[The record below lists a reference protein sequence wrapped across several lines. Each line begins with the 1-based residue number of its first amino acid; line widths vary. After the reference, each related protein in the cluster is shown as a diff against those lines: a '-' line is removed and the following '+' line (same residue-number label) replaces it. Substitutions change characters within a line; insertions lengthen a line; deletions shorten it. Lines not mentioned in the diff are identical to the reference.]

1 MSLHT
6 HYKGIFMATND
17 SLQSEWAD
25 LQTPSSKSQNDD
37 QYDYQNYAGRYS
49 GASNDDDYKTISHKN
64 DSYKS
69 DNSIYKSKDL
79 SFAANDLQSERMD
92 SNLYLA
98 QNDSV
103 ASTQYQNDSKY
114 VPNKHVPI
122 DYSTNKHKNNYA
134 VKNEQDSHYDNK
146 TYANADRQKPTL
158 QVSERIFMNGLI
170 KHTVIA
176 LVIIIPL
183 AAISAYAAPVTTV
196 NTANE
201 SSKSPVL
208 SVTPSDIIY
217 KSADTPTT
225 VDKVDL
231 KKYSG
236 KWYEIGRMPLFFQR
250 NCIGNVTAT
259 YTGQAGSSDITVL
272 NECSGENST
281 VISSEG
287 LAMPVD
293 EMGSKLKVTFL
304 PSWIRWLP
312 VGRGDYWVLAR
323 DDNYQTALVGT
334 PDKSNLW
341 LLARTPN
348 ISQQTYSK
356 YRQIA
361 QQQGYDLK
369 EFTLTPQ
376 SNQTVNLVP

>member
-1 MSLHT
+1 M
-6 HYKGIFMATND
+6 IND
-17 SLQSEWAD
+17 SFQSKWTEVEVSNSNFRSD
-25 LQTPSSKSQNDD
+25 KY
-37 QYDYQNYAGRYS
+37 YDYHSNDNLQAN
-49 GASNDDDYKTISHKN
+49 ASND

-69 DNSIYKSKDL
+69 DDSTYKAQDL
-79 SFAANDLQSERMD
+79 SFIEDQMQTIEEQM
-92 SNLYLA
+92 
-98 QNDSV
+98 Q
-103 ASTQYQNDSKY
+103 TE
-114 VPNKHVPI
+114 PNV
-122 DYSTNKHKNNYA
+122 HKNSANSSTYDQNPTMQPTWNYLS
-134 VKNEQDSHYDNK
+134 NERTKSIENEEGVSKK
-146 TYANADRQKPTL
+146 TKERANMTHQNSIP

-170 KHTVIA
+170 KHTAIA

-183 AAISAYAAPVTTV
+183 AAISAYAAPVTTA

-201 SSKSPVL
+201 SLKSPVL

-217 KSADTPTT
+217 KSANMPTT
-225 VDKVDL
+225 VDEVDL
-231 KKYSG
+231 EKYSG

-250 NCIGNVTAT
+250 NCVGDVTAT
-259 YTGQAGSSDITVL
+259 YRAKPNSSDITVL
-272 NECSGENST
+272 NECSGENNT

-293 EMGSKLKVTFL
+293 ETGSKLKVTFL

-312 VGRGDYWVLAR
+312 IGRGDYWVLAR

-334 PDKSNLW
+334 PDNSNLW
-341 LLARTPN
+341 LLARSPN

-369 EFTLTPQ
+369 EFSLTPQ
-376 SNQTVNLVP
+376 SSQTVNLVP